1 MAEGPGGKPRGEIA
15 DSRWHP
21 EVELKLRASPAGIDR
36 LLGVPPLAFGSGI
49 NAPARA
55 LESVYFD
62 TKSRA
67 LQKAGIALRVRRD
80 GDAFVQTLKIADPD
94 RQAHARLERHDPVD
108 GFVARADALREAG
121 GKTFATVADGDLVPL
136 FTTRIERLAIEVA
149 ARPGPAGGRI
159 EVAVDRGV
167 IEAGEGTDDVCEIE
181 LELIEGT
188 VADLYHLAQA
198 LHRLE
203 PMAIEVRTKSDRGYA
218 LAGGRAPAWHKAG
231 AVDLDAGCT
240 LGDAIAAVLAQC
252 FDHWTGNQAAAL
264 DGRDIEGVHQMR
276 VGLRRLRAAL
286 GFFGPW
292 LPPVQ
297 SEWLEREIRWLAK
310 RLGAVRDLDVLLA
323 ETIAPVRKARG
334 QDKDLKAL
342 ADLVRRRQAEAHDAL
357 VAAVGSERCTTLVL
371 TFGQWIA
378 EGAWRGPGQGALRR
392 PVAAAARPALDAC
405 LAAVMQAGEGFETL
419 DREGRHAL
427 RLQIKRLRYAIQ
439 FVGGAYG
446 GGRAMLRQLGALQDA
461 LGAANDAAL
470 AEELLDKAIRGTSD
484 KERRRLNRATG
495 LVAGWWLARSTG
507 HEAELREQ
515 WAALRETVPFWRE
528 AAPRLKIVSDA
539 P

>member
-21 EVELKLRASPAGIDR
+21 EVELKLRASPVGIDR

-49 NAPARA
+49 DAPARA

-62 TKSRA
+62 TKNRA

-80 GDAFVQTLKIADPD
+80 GDGFVQTLKIADPD
-94 RQAHARLERHDPVD
+94 RRVHARLERHDPVD
-108 GFVARADALREAG
+108 GFAARADPLREAG
-121 GKTFATVADGDLVPL
+121 GKDFAAFTDSDLAPL

-167 IEAGEGTDDVCEIE
+167 IEAGETTEDVCEIE

-218 LAGGRAPAWHKAG
+218 LAGGRAPAWHKVG
-231 AVDLDAGCT
+231 AVELDSGST
-240 LGDAIAAVLAQC
+240 LGDAIATVLVQC

-297 SEWLEREIRWLAK
+297 CEWLEREIRWLAK

-342 ADLVRRRQAEAHDAL
+342 ADLVRR
-357 VAAVGSERCTTLVL
+357 SERCTTLVL
-371 TFGQWIA
+371 TVGQWIA
-378 EGAWRGPGQGALRR
+378 EGAWRGTGQGALRR

-405 LAAVMQAGEGFETL
+405 LAGVMQAGEGFETL

-439 FVGGAYG
+439 FVGAAYG
-446 GGRAMLRQLGALQDA
+446 GGRAMLRQLGALQDS

-470 AEELLDKAIRGTSD
+470 AEELLDKAIRGTGD
-484 KERRRLNRATG
+484 KERRRLTRATG

-528 AAPRLKIVSDA
+528 AAPRLKIV
-539 P
+539 